1 MKRVSSLVY
10 ILRERP
16 LKEIIR
22 QSHWDFGK
30 VNKPKPLQFIS
41 GLYFSVKLCWSC
53 ADVPSDSVMHGEFPS
68 VYCISNTWGVY
79 VLETVLYTVRDTVP
93 LCQSPLFYSF
103 SHIFMS
109 ADFTQYL
116 QWTRNK
122 TPVTLKI
129 FLSSNLCA
137 TMRSGFFFFPPSKC
151 YVAQGFVGSIN
162 IMLMVNTIFILFG
175 IMGNS

>member
-1 MKRVSSLVY
+1 M
-10 ILRERP
+10 
-16 LKEIIR
+16 
-22 QSHWDFGK
+22 
-30 VNKPKPLQFIS
+30 QFIS

-53 ADVPSDSVMHGEFPS
+53 ADVPSFSVMHGEFPS

-93 LCQSPLFYSF
+93 LCQSPLFNSF

-129 FLSSNLCA
+129 FLSSNFCVLPWDHDYY
-137 TMRSGFFFFPPSKC
+137 FFFPPSKYC

-162 IMLMVNTIFILFG
+162 IMLMDNTIFILFG
-175 IMGNS
+175 IMSNS